1 MTDTQMRSFM
11 QDFFEQYYQRLGQD
25 GDGIALL
32 RPLEESDRAMWREDA
47 DPDEE
52 WKVWKLIPSTV
63 TDQDI
68 EKLETDIGA
77 KLPRCLRAFLTVYHH
92 YFDGP
97 VGVNPIS
104 APFEAVR
111 NAWNPLLV
119 KHGYL
124 PFTWDD
130 DGYYIR
136 CMDLANMPDEERG
149 IIMNF
154 DRRMGERNY
163 GYKFQR
169 GPLPGRNAVS
179 CERRNQKAESGT
191 SGLRGIHHEPD
202 DGLCLRSKRRP
213 L

>member
-1 MTDTQMRSFM
+1 MTDTQMYSFM
-11 QDFFEQYYQRLGQD
+11 RDFFERYYQRLGQD

-32 RPLEESDRAMWREDA
+32 RPLEEPDRAMWREDA

-52 WKVWKLIPSTV
+52 WKAWKLIPSTV

-124 PFTWDD
+124 PFTWDA

-136 CMDLANMPDEERG
+136 CMDLANMPDEARCG
-149 IIMNF
+149 ICQIDHEILF
-154 DRRMGERNY
+154 SLHEDTA
-163 GYKFQR
+163 QR
-169 GPLPGRNAVS
+169 VEIAQDMEYLSQNLL
-179 CERRNQKAESGT
+179 T
-191 SGLRGIHHEPD
+191 
-202 DGLCLRSKRRP
+202 
-213 L
+213 